1 MNQPIAT
8 PSPIKAGV
16 TFLVSIRIIFCIFG
30 KCLKLRRMKKLS
42 ILLCLVLIALL
53 PSCGPTHSVVT
64 GYIDYSK
71 YSDQGFFITEAPT
84 VPFDYTPI
92 GSMSVTEYS
101 GKDKEY
107 VVESVQTNDKEYDNL
122 YAPERTKTSHWREAT
137 PMSALSAI
145 VERAKSIG
153 ANGIMSLQL
162 LPVYEK
168 KNIIGYTVSGMLIK
182 H

>member
-1 MNQPIAT
+1 
-8 PSPIKAGV
+8 
-16 TFLVSIRIIFCIFG
+16 
-30 KCLKLRRMKKLS
+30 MKKLS
-42 ILLCLVLIALL
+42 ILLFFVIMVLL
-53 PSCGPTHSVVT
+53 PSCGPTYSVVT

-107 VVESVQTNDKEYDNL
+107 VVESVQTDKEYDNL
-122 YAPERTKTSHWREAT
+122 YAADRTKTSHWREAT

-145 VERAKSIG
+145 VERAKIVG